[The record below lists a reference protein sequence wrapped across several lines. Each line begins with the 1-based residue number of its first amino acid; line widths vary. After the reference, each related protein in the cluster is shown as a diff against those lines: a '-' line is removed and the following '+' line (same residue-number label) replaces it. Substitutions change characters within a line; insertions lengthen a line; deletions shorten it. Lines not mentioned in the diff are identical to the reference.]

1 MATYWKTAVR
11 FLPRRG
17 RAVAGRDYTKCVKC
31 GRVVRRDAVDRR
43 GRCGACGKFTRRTF
57 GYTPFTRRRS

>member
-17 RAVAGRDYTKCVKC
+17 RAVAGRDYAKCVKC
-31 GRVVRRDAVDRR
+31 GRVVRKDAMDGS
-43 GRCGACGKFTRRTF
+43 GRCGACGKGVRSF
-57 GYTPFTRRRS
+57 GYHPFARRRS

>member
-17 RAVAGRDYTKCVKC
+17 RAVAGRDYAKCVKC
-31 GRVVRRDAVDRR
+31 GRVVRKDAMD
-43 GRCGACGKFTRRTF
+43 GSGKCGACGKFTRRTF
-57 GYTPFTRRRS
+57 ACHPFARRRS

>member
-1 MATYWKTAVR
+1 MTPDDPLR
-11 FLPRRG
+11 CFPRRG
-17 RAVAGRDYTKCVKC
+17 RAVAGRDYVKCVKC

-43 GRCGACGKFTRRTF
+43 GRCGACGKLTLRTF